1 MTLHQ
6 FRNEIRLKHRPI
18 AFFLTYSGVRHASL
32 FGQELPSFSMVGFP
46 ASGHTRTVAGGL

>member
-32 FGQELPSFSMVGFP
+32 FGQELPSFSMVGFQQADIP
-46 ASGHTRTVAGGL
+46 ERWRED